1 MPPNKDRDME
11 LWKTWKA
18 NPGSRTLAPLLQ
30 QVAPLI
36 NKEVSRW
43 SGAISSVPL
52 QVEGARLA
60 VEAFTSYDPKY
71 GAALSTHLTN
81 RLQKLSRMVYDAQA
95 LAKVPELALLRI
107 NTLNSA
113 KKELESRHG
122 REPTIDELADHLSW
136 SAKSIKKLNQFQ
148 HSENV
153 ESLGS
158 LPISGNAEDD
168 GNIVY
173 IYHGL
178 APADQKLFEHL
189 TGYGG
194 APRLNTKQL
203 AKKLGM
209 NVGQINYSK
218 KKLTTKIQEM
228 LAAGESKK

>member
-1 MPPNKDRDME
+1 MSTTGDKDIE
-11 LWKTWKA
+11 LWKKWKKTQTPT
-18 NPGSRTLAPLLQ
+18 NLSPLLDQ
-30 QVAPLI
+30 LGPLI

-52 QVEGARLA
+52 TIEAKKLA
-60 VEAFTSYDPKY
+60 VEALHSYDPKY
-71 GAALSTHLTN
+71 GAALGTHVTN
-81 RLQKLSRMVYDAQA
+81 RLQKLSRLVYSSQN
-95 LAKVPELALLRI
+95 LAKLPELALLRI

-228 LAAGESKK
+228 LAAGEPKK